1 MSVNLTPYIHLDG
14 SAATAL
20 AFYADILG
28 GTPTTMTFGAFGM
41 EGADAE
47 KIMHG
52 QLDTP
57 AGLTLMC
64 SDIPSHMIAE
74 HGKTVTIALS
84 GDDAPVLRDW
94 FAGLAEGGTVET
106 PLEKQMWGDEFG
118 QLTDRF
124 GIEWLVNITD
134 R

>member
-1 MSVNLTPYIHLDG
+1 MGVNLNPYVHLDG
-14 SAATAL
+14 TAATAL
-20 AFYADILG
+20 AFYAEVLG
-28 GTPTTMTFGAFGM
+28 GTPTMMTFGEFGM
-41 EGADAE
+41 EGPDAP

-64 SDIPSHMIAE
+64 SDIPSHMTGE
-74 HGKTVTIALS
+74 PGKTVTLALS
-84 GDDAPVLRDW
+84 GDDGPALRGW
-94 FAGLAEGGTVET
+94 FKGLSEGGTVET

>member
-1 MSVNLTPYIHLDG
+1 MGVNLTPYVHLDG
-14 SAATAL
+14 TAATAL
-20 AFYADILG
+20 AYYGEVLG
-28 GTPTTMTFGAFGM
+28 GTPQIMTFGEFGM
-41 EGADAE
+41 EGADAA
-47 KIMHG
+47 KVMHG

-64 SDIPSHMIAE
+64 SDIPSHMSAD

-84 GDDAPVLRDW
+84 GDDAPALRGW
-94 FAGLAEGGTVET
+94 FKGLAEGGTVDT

-118 QLTDRF
+118 QVTDRF